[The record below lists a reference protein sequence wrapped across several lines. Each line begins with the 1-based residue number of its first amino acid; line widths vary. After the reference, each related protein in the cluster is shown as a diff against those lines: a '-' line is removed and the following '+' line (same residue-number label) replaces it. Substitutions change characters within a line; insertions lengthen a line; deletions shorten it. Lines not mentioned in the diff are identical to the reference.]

1 MPVFP
6 KPSFPFTFDVKQE
19 VAALREHKAKR
30 QIPEK
35 SAGTLLL
42 ATWNLANFGAQERQ
56 ERHHRLIAEV
66 LGWFELIAIQ
76 ETRDNLSDLRAVLKF
91 LPGYRTVFT
100 DPAGND
106 ERLVY
111 VFDAA
116 KVVTQELV
124 GELALDPAD
133 LHHIKLPGVT
143 QAFEGFDRNPF
154 IQSFACGKF
163 RFTLG
168 NAHLYFGDDSPEK
181 MQRRQLEA
189 FVLARWAKQQSESEH
204 AYNDNVIVLGDFN
217 LPLMEPEDP
226 IFSVLIKLGLQPT
239 EHSSQIGTTLRPEE
253 ARSAKAI
260 KQYDQIAFFPKT
272 NSYYT
277 KTTGVFDYDQVIFA
291 KLFAALKQ
299 DVGKFNSYLRYYIS
313 DHRPLWAK
321 FRC

>member
-19 VAALREHKAKR
+19 ITALRAHKAVRK
-30 QIPEK
+30 IPDK

-66 LGWFELIAIQ
+66 LGWFDLIAIQ
-76 ETRDNLSDLRAVLKF
+76 ETRENLADLRAALKF
-91 LPGYRTVFT
+91 LPGCRTVFT

-116 KVVTQELV
+116 KVATQELV
-124 GELALDPAD
+124 GELALDPVD
-133 LHHIKLPGVT
+133 LHRIKLPGNP
-143 QAFEGFDRNPF
+143 QQFEGFDRNPF

-217 LPLMEPEDP
+217 LPVMAPDDP
-226 IFSVLIKLGLQPT
+226 IYSMLIKQGLQPT
-239 EHSSQIGTTLRPEE
+239 EHSSQIGTTLRSEG
-253 ARSAKAI
+253 AQTAKTI
-260 KQYDQIAFFPKT
+260 HQYDQIAFFPKT
-272 NSYYT
+272 NAHYT
-277 KTTGVFDYDQVIFA
+277 KTTGVFDYDSAIFA
-291 KLFAALKQ
+291 KLWEQVNKNLP
-299 DVGKFNSYLRYYIS
+299 KFNSYLRYYIS